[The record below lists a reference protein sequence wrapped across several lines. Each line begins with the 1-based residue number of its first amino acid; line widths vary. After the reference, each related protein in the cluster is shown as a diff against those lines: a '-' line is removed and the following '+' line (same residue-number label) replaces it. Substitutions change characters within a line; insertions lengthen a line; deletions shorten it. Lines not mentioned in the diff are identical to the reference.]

1 MSRRDDRLCRV
12 VADVLG
18 EDATTIGDDSSP
30 ETTANW
36 DSLNHLNIV
45 LALESEF
52 QIELPI
58 EGVLQARSVGDLR
71 ALLRKQGAEV

>member
-1 MSRRDDRLCRV
+1 MNAQADRLHIV
-12 VADVLG
+12 VTEVLG
-18 EDATTIGDDSSP
+18 ETVDDTSSP
-30 ETTANW
+30 ETTEGW
-36 DSLNHLNIV
+36 DSLNHLNII